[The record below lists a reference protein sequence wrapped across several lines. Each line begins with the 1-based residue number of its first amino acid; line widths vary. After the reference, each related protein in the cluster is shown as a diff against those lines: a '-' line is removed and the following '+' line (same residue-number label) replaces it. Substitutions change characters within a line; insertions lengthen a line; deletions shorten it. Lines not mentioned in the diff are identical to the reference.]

1 MIANPSEN
9 YLSPEDYLKG
19 EENSPIKH
27 EYIDGKIYAM
37 AGASDAHVTIAGN
50 LFALLRS
57 HVRGTG
63 CRVYMADMKA
73 RIDSKNTYY
82 YPDVMAT
89 CDERDRKFDSFKRY
103 PRLIVEVLSEKTEA
117 FDRGDKFAD
126 YREIETLTEYVL
138 INQKRQRVDCFRR
151 NSEGLWVLYSYD
163 ENSRE
168 VHLASV
174 DFTLSMESVYEDV
187 ELRPENP
194 ASDNQR

>member
-1 MIANPSEN
+1 MIANSSAN

-27 EYIDGKIYAM
+27 EYIDGNIYAM

-73 RIDSKNTYY
+73 RIESKNTYY

-89 CDERDRKFDSFKRY
+89 CDERDRELDSFKRY

-194 ASDNQR
+194 ASDNQG